1 MVDLVQA
8 AMPTLRTLNQDTGET
23 VHLDVLRG
31 RDLTTL
37 AKLDSHH
44 AVRVV
49 SDDTAKPGAA
59 HAAATGKA
67 ILAWLPETELCRIL
81 AEKGLERF
89 TDTTVCSRDELI
101 ESLRLVRRQGCAI
114 DREEYQPG
122 VVGVGTAIRN
132 QAGAV
137 IAALSCSMPT
147 MRASEARLT
156 RVCEQVKEA
165 AAALALQLGDVA
177 PAAAEPVLHSLR
189 TCRPSAA

>member
-1 MVDLVQA
+1 MLDLVQA
-8 AMPTLRTLNQDTGET
+8 AMPTLRALNQGTGET

-31 RDLTTL
+31 CDLTAL

-49 SDDTAKPGAA
+49 SDDTTKPGAA

-81 AEKGLERF
+81 ADKGLERF
-89 TDTTVCSRDELI
+89 TDTTICSRDELV
-101 ESLRLVRRQGCAI
+101 ESLRLVRRHGYAI

-122 VVGVGTAIRN
+122 VVSVGTAIRN

-137 IAALSCSMPT
+137 IGALGCSMPT
-147 MRASEARLT
+147 MRASEAQLA
-156 RVCEQVKEA
+156 RVCEQVRVA
-165 AAALALQLGDVA
+165 VAALSLQLGEAA
-177 PAAAEPVLHSLR
+177 PVVAEPPRSFPA
-189 TCRPSAA
+189 CRPSAA